1 MSLSITKTKFTG
13 FGSKSTGDGIYFCV
27 TMEILSKGGIVFY
40 DKKSFE
46 EYERVFFDDSMC
58 YGNVYCVIVKGI
70 KKDTLY
76 RYFNDETEYN
86 DEYAGVVFKNP
97 AYGSARKS
105 CDVYS
110 KVFKELSVTSDDDI
124 NPRTPYCDS
133 IFYLGNVRALTM
145 LDKSVPKS
153 ERGTFKGLCSKAD
166 YYKSLNITGLIL
178 LPCYEFSETDF
189 TDKDISSPINYK
201 LDKNESPKINLWGFK
216 DSFYF
221 SVKAAYSKSA
231 DPDKEFREMIKLYH
245 DNGIEIIMTVYF
257 PDKVKKELIS
267 AVLRHYVINFRVD
280 GFRIQGNNIDSELIF
295 QDPFLK
301 NTKLMLE
308 DKDLNRFYS
317 EKPLKF
323 KNLSLYTPGFQ
334 DVARSFLKGDEDKVS
349 SYSFLLREN
358 NKTFEPI
365 RYITDYW
372 GFSLNDLVSYNFK
385 HNEENGENNSDGNNY
400 NFSWNCGVEG
410 VTKKASINKL
420 RLRMAKNALILAF
433 ICQGAPVLRG
443 GEEWLNTCFGNNNPW
458 CQDNETGWVKYSKT
472 KSANEFFEFT
482 KGLFEFRKRH
492 SVLHQPFELKLLDYM
507 SCKLPDISFHS
518 VEPFRMDQDPVSRSF
533 AFLLC
538 GKYAKQYT
546 RKEEDS
552 IYVIF
557 NMYWEKVKFSL
568 PVKDSSHEWFKL
580 LCTDGSTDQTFDES
594 KMTSYNEDYY
604 FAPERSIS
612 VFVLKEKEGKK
623 KKDK

>member
-76 RYFNDETEYN
+76 RYFNGETEYN

-153 ERGTFKGLCSKAD
+153 ERGTFKGLCSKAE

-189 TDKDISSPINYK
+189 IDKDISSPINYK

-231 DPDKEFREMIKLYH
+231 DPEKEFREMIKFYH
-245 DNGIEIIMTVYF
+245 DNGIEIIMTVY
-257 PDKVKKELIS
+257 
-267 AVLRHYVINFRVD
+267 
-280 GFRIQGNNIDSELIF
+280 
-295 QDPFLK
+295 LK
-301 NTKLMLE
+301 
-308 DKDLNRFYS
+308 DC
-317 EKPLKF
+317 
-323 KNLSLYTPGFQ
+323 
-334 DVARSFLKGDEDKVS
+334 V
-349 SYSFLLREN
+349 
-358 NKTFEPI
+358 
-365 RYITDYW
+365 
-372 GFSLNDLVSYNFK
+372 
-385 HNEENGENNSDGNNY
+385 
-400 NFSWNCGVEG
+400 
-410 VTKKASINKL
+410 
-420 RLRMAKNALILAF
+420 
-433 ICQGAPVLRG
+433 
-443 GEEWLNTCFGNNNPW
+443 
-458 CQDNETGWVKYSKT
+458 
-472 KSANEFFEFT
+472 
-482 KGLFEFRKRH
+482 
-492 SVLHQPFELKLLDYM
+492 
-507 SCKLPDISFHS
+507 
-518 VEPFRMDQDPVSRSF
+518 
-533 AFLLC
+533 
-538 GKYAKQYT
+538 
-546 RKEEDS
+546 
-552 IYVIF
+552 
-557 NMYWEKVKFSL
+557 
-568 PVKDSSHEWFKL
+568 
-580 LCTDGSTDQTFDES
+580 
-594 KMTSYNEDYY
+594 
-604 FAPERSIS
+604 
-612 VFVLKEKEGKK
+612 
-623 KKDK
+623 